1 MALSDRRGS
10 GVKIRGTTTRELI
23 LRSLGEGEGSL
34 DLSNRTLSNADAQL
48 LAQKLASSSNL
59 HTLTLYNVKISA
71 PDAVILAKGLEFN
84 DSLRCMSFDHT
95 SIGEVGV
102 VAVAEAVKFST
113 SLQSLGLAS
122 TVTNSH
128 AAAVVASALS
138 MNRSLMM
145 VSLEGNR
152 ALGSQGAVRLADS
165 LSVNE
170 TLIKVNL
177 SGCGLG
183 DDGII
188 HVASALASN
197 TVLLELDLSSNDA
210 TSSGACHLA
219 DAIANKNTTLKSLT
233 LSRVALPLSTLREDF
248 SVCLSDQP
256 LSANLDYPV
265 VMRILKKNT
274 QLRKFCI
281 AQAGMCGFLPDGRG
295 KRTLTGVNELKD
307 LLLSMKLNEKANL
320 VFLDISYN
328 GVQDEEAIIVSEG
341 LSSVCGLVQLYLSG
355 NSFGVKGLSA
365 ILNVLPSTLEELC
378 LTENHSIGCMGG
390 KELGDYMSEPKRGMQ
405 IKILRIEGCGIGD
418 DGTIGLSKGISKC
431 TMLEE
436 LNIEG
441 NGIKNNGKECLGN
454 ILLSAPLGWHKLK
467 VFSCDL
473 WSVKPGERSI
483 DLQTSPLPGSS
494 DVRLLCGVIRNN
506 VWLRSLVLDG
516 SNIGSSGLSSL
527 VAILYETTSIS
538 RVSLKGCGIEAKS
551 GKLLLD
557 LATNKPGLCL
567 HCPDNPLIGNDVIL
581 KLSIAED
588 RSSTILD
595 NSPEVVRGV
604 NIHFIGPSGS
614 GKTTLCSS
622 LSRGYWASYTEWDL
636 ERADDRGAGV
646 PELTTKGLKT
656 DYVLINNEYF
666 HLWDYGGGKAS
677 EDIMGATGLLNQP
690 YSIFICC
697 ISLLGN
703 KKIQREQLKRS
714 LRLIQTCSRGDP
726 FGLQARAVGIIGSRA
741 DKMGNVGAEYLKKLY
756 DSVIEDLAKEQI
768 SAGLDPSLPH
778 CVCVL
783 DMDCRKGY
791 SYSIQKLRSELCK
804 AKADL
809 IASGLVQCPK
819 LYQHVERKVS
829 AWRDEGEQAIQWP
842 HFWKR
847 LQRDFCPRLPE
858 TTARAI
864 AHGLSVATG
873 IRLVCTRGGCT
884 VKWVL
889 LDPGSIVG
897 EFLGGIYF
905 GNVRQLWEDEIQLRL
920 DSCRIK
926 LSSQDAIAMLL
937 DMGLAAEVLSSTNIE
952 EDRSQSNLTPK
963 KTCNLKDFVLQESH
977 PCHDVMSATFDSGS
991 ITEVETPV
999 LTRNIR
1005 RIVFPGIW
1013 EDNREGLLLNLSPM
1027 EALKA
1032 PGYEVFLARRL
1043 TCSSTMVIPGIFAR
1057 LQSGLLQ
1064 RYGASGMIEFG
1075 PFRVIA
1081 TLKGLRIW
1089 VHNWDS
1095 CILEGSTDMI
1105 GSLSCS
1111 NDTCGISSDS
1121 GSYRIDGNEN
1131 FSPAPWF
1138 DLAITAENSEVAKVE
1153 LSEMMTLAEEA
1164 VSLYP
1169 GLYPEIFALSPSVLS
1184 SHHKCGGVSADELK
1198 RALSMAAPLKSI
1210 KELQHEHQV

>member
-1 MALSDRRGS
+1 MALSNRRGP
-10 GVKIRGTTTRELI
+10 GARVRGTTTRELI

-48 LAQKLASSSNL
+48 LAQKLASSSNF

-102 VAVAEAVKFST
+102 VAIAEAVKFST

-128 AAAVVASALS
+128 AAAVMASALS

-152 ALGSQGAVRLADS
+152 ALGAQGAVRLANS

-170 TLIKVNL
+170 TLTNVNL

-183 DDGII
+183 DDGIT

-210 TSSGACHLA
+210 TSSGAWHLA

-233 LSRVALPLSTLREDF
+233 LSRVALPLSTLRED
-248 SVCLSDQP
+248 SSISLADQP

-274 QLRKFCI
+274 QLYKLCI
-281 AQAGMCGFLPDGRG
+281 AQAGLCGFLPDGRG
-295 KRTLTGVNELKD
+295 KRTLTGVNELKG
-307 LLLSMKLNEKANL
+307 LLLSMKLNEKVDL
-320 VFLDISYN
+320 VSLDISYN

-341 LSSVCGLVQLYLSG
+341 LSSVRGLVQLNLSG

-365 ILNVLPSTLEELC
+365 ILGALSPTLEELC
-378 LTENHSIGCMGG
+378 LTGNRSIGCMGG
-390 KELGDYMSEPKRGMQ
+390 KELGDYVSEPKRGMQ
-405 IKILRIEGCGIGD
+405 IKILRVEGCGMGD

-436 LNIEG
+436 FNIEG
-441 NGIKNNGKECLGN
+441 NGIENNGKECLGN
-454 ILLSAPLGWHKLK
+454 ILLSAPPGWHKLK

-473 WSVKPGERSI
+473 WAVKPGERSI
-483 DLQTSPLPGSS
+483 DLKASPLPGSP
-494 DVRLLCGVIRNN
+494 DVRLLCGVIRNS

-516 SNIGSSGLSSL
+516 TNIGSSGLSSL

-538 RVSLKGCGIEAKS
+538 RVSLKGCGIDANS

-567 HCPDNPLIGNDVIL
+567 HCLDNPLIGNDVML
-581 KLSIAED
+581 KLSVAEA
-588 RSSTILD
+588 RSSTILH

-622 LSRGYWASYTEWDL
+622 LCRGYWASYAQWDL

-646 PELTTKGLKT
+646 PELTTKGLKAEN
-656 DYVLINNEYF
+656 VLINDEQF
-666 HLWDYGGGKAS
+666 HFWDYGGGKAS
-677 EDIMGATGLLNQP
+677 EDLMGAAGLLNQP

-697 ISLLGN
+697 ISLLEN
-703 KKIQREQLKRS
+703 KKLQREQLKRS
-714 LRLIQTCSRGDP
+714 LRLVQTCSRGDP

-741 DKMGNVGAEYLKKLY
+741 DLMGNVGSEYLKKLY

-768 SAGLDPSLPH
+768 SVGLDPSLPH

-783 DMDCRKGY
+783 DIDCRKGN
-791 SYSIQKLRSELCK
+791 SHSIKKLRSKLCK
-804 AKADL
+804 AKANL
-809 IASGLVQCPK
+809 IVSGLVQCPK

-829 AWRDEGEQAIQWP
+829 VWRDEGEQAIQWL

-873 IRLVCTRGGCT
+873 IRLVSTRGGCA
-884 VKWVL
+884 VRWVL
-889 LDPGSIVG
+889 LDPDSIVG
-897 EFLGGIYF
+897 KFLGGIYF
-905 GNVRQLWEDEIQLRL
+905 ENARQLWEDEIQLRL
-920 DSCRIK
+920 NSCDIK
-926 LSSQDAIAMLL
+926 LSSQDAIAILL
-937 DMGLAAEVLSSTNIE
+937 DMGLAAEVLSGTNVE
-952 EDRSQSNLTPK
+952 EDQSQSNLTPK
-963 KTCNLKDFVLQESH
+963 KTCNSTDFASQESH
-977 PCHDVMSATFDSGS
+977 PCHDVKNVTFDPGS
-991 ITEVETPV
+991 ITEVEIPV
-999 LTRNIR
+999 LTRKRR

-1013 EDNREGLLLNLSPM
+1013 DNSREGPLLNLSPI
-1027 EALKA
+1027 EALKV

-1043 TCSSTMVIPGIFAR
+1043 TFSSTMVVPGIFAR

-1064 RYGASGMIEFG
+1064 RYGASKMIDFG
-1075 PFRVIA
+1075 SSGVIA

-1089 VHNWDS
+1089 VHNWDG

-1105 GSLSCS
+1105 GGISYS
-1111 NDTCGISSDS
+1111 NDTGGISSDS
-1121 GSYRIDGNEN
+1121 GSYRISGNEN

-1138 DLAITAENSEVAKVE
+1138 DLAITAENFEVAKVE
-1153 LSEMMTLAEEA
+1153 LSEIMTLAEEA

-1169 GLYPEIFALSPSVLS
+1169 GLRPKIFAFSSSLLS
-1184 SHHKCGGVSADELK
+1184 SHHKCGDVSADELE

-1210 KELQHEHQV
+1210 EELQQEHQV